1 MPSDAAEDDGEIEHS
16 LHMVELE
23 ECAECGGHIDP
34 TEPGHYKSADDETF
48 VHSVCLEEDEPS
60 KVLDLL
66 DEHPFT
72 RQGARQY
79 GCGHYAHGPPADL
92 PEECP
97 ECEVPAP

>member
-1 MPSDAAEDDGEIEHS
+1 MTDAVQEEAEVEHS

-23 ECAECGGHIDP
+23 ECAECGGYIDP

-48 VHSVCLEEDEPS
+48 LHSVCFEEGEPS

-66 DEHPFT
+66 DEKPFKQQ
-72 RQGARQY
+72 RSRQY

-92 PEECP
+92 PDECP